1 MGGMTDDL
9 NGRGVALFDMDG
21 TLLPWDTQYVFSCFV
36 IRRHPWRRLLVLLFL
51 ACIPLYILGIWDEN
65 RMKRAYLIYLW
76 GLPAATVA
84 QYGREFG
91 VLAQEWIYPELKER
105 LEEHQRN
112 GDLCLMVSASPTFY
126 AGPLGDLLEFDGVLG
141 TDVLL
146 DGRMPPMPQLPN
158 GNNKGCVKVKRL
170 RSQGVLPEHGVLQ
183 NATAYSDSSADMPM
197 LLSCGRRVLVNPS
210 PSLRGDERLAGAEC
224 LYPPVPWKG
233 KFDKVWRIF
242 LFVMGMAD
250 VSVWSKEDN

>member
-1 MGGMTDDL
+1 MDGMTDDL

-36 IRRHPWRRLLVLLFL
+36 VRRHPWRRLLVLLFL

-76 GLPAATVA
+76 GLPAETVA
-84 QYGREFG
+84 RYGKEFG
-91 VLAQEWIYPELKER
+91 LLAQEWIYPELKER
-105 LEEHQRN
+105 LQEHQRN

-126 AGPLGDLLEFDGVLG
+126 AEPLGDLLGFDGVLG

-146 DGRMPPMPQLPN
+146 ESRMPAMPELPA

-170 RSQGVLPEHGVLQ
+170 RAQGVLPEHGVLQ
-183 NATAYSDSSADMPM
+183 NSTAYSDSSADMPM

-210 PSLRGDERLAGAEC
+210 LSLKEDARLAEAEC
-224 LYPPVPWKG
+224 LYPPTPWNG
-233 KFDKVWRIF
+233 KCDKIWKIF
-242 LFVMGMAD
+242 LFVIGMNNISD
-250 VSVWSKEDN
+250 CNRVDS